1 MSTIGSRI
9 REARTA
15 LGWSQVQ
22 LAEEVGVSQSSI
34 GNIESG
40 LRQRPRELVSI
51 AKALRVSPEWLETGK
66 GSRTEPN
73 PLELA
78 GTDAEPSVRAL
89 VAYLARIAAQQR
101 PTLRKNL
108 ANLLVDLVEHPED
121 AALIEQ
127 TIADVGRF
135 FPAPRK

>member
-9 REARTA
+9 KEARSA

-22 LAEEVGVSQSSI
+22 LADEAGVTQSAI

-40 LRQRPRELVSI
+40 LRQRPRELVSL
-51 AKALRVSPEWLETGK
+51 AKALRVSPEWLETGQ
-66 GSRTEPN
+66 GPRTERAS
-73 PLELA
+73 LELVGA
-78 GTDAEPSVRAL
+78 DAEPSVRAL
-89 VAYLARIAAQQR
+89 VEYLAEIAAQQR

-121 AALIEQ
+121 TALIEQ
-127 TIADVGRF
+127 TIADIERF
-135 FPAPRK
+135 F